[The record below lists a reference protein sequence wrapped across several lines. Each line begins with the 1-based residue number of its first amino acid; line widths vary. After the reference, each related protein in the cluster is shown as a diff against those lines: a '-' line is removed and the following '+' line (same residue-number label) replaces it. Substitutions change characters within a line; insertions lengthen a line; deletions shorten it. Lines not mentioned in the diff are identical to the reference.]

1 MESRLTPAAAE
12 QVHEHRH
19 QRTGAG
25 HNRPDLVLDEGHV
38 LHHIAHTPPCL
49 RPDHLDFT
57 GPVKSVAAA
66 DFTAADFT
74 AAANFTGPVKSR
86 WSGLT
91 PLLLVHIAQIVSM
104 RIRYNSTDI
113 LLRSMTIE
121 QPYEIAC
128 KISTLTEHGAL
139 PKNLIHPGTPARLNQ
154 SLEFWNNN
162 NNNRS
167 RRLSICTDD

>member
-57 GPVKSVAAA
+57 GQ
-66 DFTAADFT
+66 
-74 AAANFTGPVKSR
+74 
-86 WSGLT
+86 
-91 PLLLVHIAQIVSM
+91 QIS
-104 RIRYNSTDI
+104 
-113 LLRSMTIE
+113 
-121 QPYEIAC
+121 QQQ
-128 KISTLTEHGAL
+128 ISQQQQ
-139 PKNLIHPGTPARLNQ
+139 I
-154 SLEFWNNN
+154 SLGQ
-162 NNNRS
+162 
-167 RRLSICTDD
+167 

>member
-86 WSGLT
+86 WSGLIADAYMIM
-91 PLLLVHIAQIVSM
+91 PLVV
-104 RIRYNSTDI
+104 IRV
-113 LLRSMTIE
+113 RG
-121 QPYEIAC
+121 EIMGPRN
-128 KISTLTEHGAL
+128 T
-139 PKNLIHPGTPARLNQ
+139 
-154 SLEFWNNN
+154 
-162 NNNRS
+162 
-167 RRLSICTDD
+167 